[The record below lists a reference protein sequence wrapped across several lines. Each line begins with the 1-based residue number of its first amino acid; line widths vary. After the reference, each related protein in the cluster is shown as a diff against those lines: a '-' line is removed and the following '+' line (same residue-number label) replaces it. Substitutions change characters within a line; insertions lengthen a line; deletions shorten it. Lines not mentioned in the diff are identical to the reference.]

1 MRLIDTSA
9 WIHALRSDGD
19 SAVVARVRALLET
32 GEAAWCPMV
41 QLELWN
47 GARGDHERRVIKEMK
62 DDLIELEM
70 DGPVWT
76 IANALAQS
84 ARRTGKTIPAT
95 DILIAACARRHG
107 VELEHAD
114 QHFAALAALSD

>member
-1 MRLIDTSA
+1 MCARCWRRARRL
-9 WIHALRSDGD
+9 G
-19 SAVVARVRALLET
+19 VRRFSWRCGT
-32 GEAAWCPMV
+32 
-41 QLELWN
+41 
-47 GARGDHERRVIKEMK
+47 ARGDHERRVIKEMK

-76 IANALAQS
+76 IANALAQL
-84 ARRTGKTIPAT
+84 ARRRGKTIPAT

-114 QHFAALAALSD
+114 QHFDALATLSD